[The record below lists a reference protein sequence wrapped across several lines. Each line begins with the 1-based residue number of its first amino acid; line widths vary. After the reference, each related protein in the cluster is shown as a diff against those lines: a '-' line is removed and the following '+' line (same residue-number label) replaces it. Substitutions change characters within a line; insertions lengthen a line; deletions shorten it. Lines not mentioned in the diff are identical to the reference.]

1 MAKFDQRGQQVVNQV
16 NAESIGSVN
25 FGAIQSKAEFVA
37 ELRKLLSEVNKATQV
52 GKIKEEVSVDVES
65 HIKKAVIEIEKPESK
80 KKSVIDHIESAKRL
94 LEGITSA
101 TGLVTALIQAAKIA
115 GGLLL

>member
-25 FGAIQSKAEFVA
+25 FGTVQSKAELVA
-37 ELRKLLSEVNKATQV
+37 ELRKLLSEVSKATQA
-52 GKIKEEVSVDVES
+52 GMIKEEVSVDVES
-65 HIKKAVIEIEKPESK
+65 HIKKAVIEVEKPEPK
-80 KKSVIDHIESAKRL
+80 KKSVISHIEGAKSL
-94 LEGITSA
+94 LDGITSA

-115 GGLLL
+115 GSLLL